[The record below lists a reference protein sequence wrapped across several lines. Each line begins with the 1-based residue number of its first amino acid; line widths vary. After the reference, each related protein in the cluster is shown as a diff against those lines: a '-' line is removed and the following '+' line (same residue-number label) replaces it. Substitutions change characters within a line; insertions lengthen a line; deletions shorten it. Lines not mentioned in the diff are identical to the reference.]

1 MALSNEIVLRPRFN
15 LELDKNL
22 SSILGAFENPKSNLY
37 KVKRVD
43 EHIFIKIPKEKQHF
57 WSPQLHIE
65 IGEVDEKKSRLHG
78 FFGPNPSVWTL
89 FMFLHYVV
97 ATIFI
102 IFGIWAYSNW
112 SLKIPYE
119 LQLGVVISMFFC
131 WFALYFAGRMGKIKG
146 KEQMRELYNFMEDI
160 LIKG

>member
-15 LELDKNL
+15 LELDKNIKTIL
-22 SSILGAFENPKSNLY
+22 SSFENPKSKLY
-37 KVKRVD
+37 QVKRID

-57 WSPQLHIE
+57 WSPQLHLE
-65 IGEVDEKKSRLHG
+65 IDEVDEKKSRLHG

-89 FMFLHYVV
+89 FIFLHFVV

-102 IFGIWAYSNW
+102 IFGTWAYSNW
-112 SLKIPYE
+112 SLNISYKS
-119 LQLGVVISMFFC
+119 QLGVLILMIFC
-131 WFALYFAGRMGKIKG
+131 WFALYFFGQMGKAKG
-146 KEQMRELYNFMEDI
+146 SKQMRELYNFMEDI